1 MKNVDAVARL
11 DAAVF
16 IGSPRNN
23 FCVAGYGEWSRRRQ
37 LAQ

>member
-16 IGSPRNN
+16 IGSSWNN
-23 FCVAGYGEWSRRRQ
+23 FCVAGYGKRSRRRQ
-37 LAQ
+37 QAQ